1 MKDLSQQDK
10 AFSNNKVGP
19 SAKQISFVLVQLR
32 MNYNTVL
39 PPMFTLNVKNNN
51 KRKHDVSCAKR
62 KKKMLCS
69 TQTEYFIVWTAN
81 EEYQI
86 RQTFLLPQKDPDA
99 NRYFIKS

>member
-1 MKDLSQQDK
+1 MMS
-10 AFSNNKVGP
+10 P
-19 SAKQISFVLVQLR
+19 VQ
-32 MNYNTVL
+32 
-39 PPMFTLNVKNNN
+39 KE
-51 KRKHDVSCAKR
+51 
-62 KKKMLCS
+62 KKMLCS